1 MKYAVKRPN
10 GDFTGVVYDQL
21 KPSITAH
28 HAQYGE
34 TLVPVAA
41 LTNTGT
47 EDDPVWEAVEPSLEV
62 LRAAIDRHVE
72 EQAHAL
78 EYNSAAHLA
87 SYVASSVPEWAAEA
101 QAFVAWRDQVWQE
114 AIAMLADAEASG
126 EVPSAEDVT
135 AALPK
140 WSDA

>member
-1 MKYAVKRPN
+1 MKYAVKRPS
-10 GDFTGVVYDQL
+10 GDFTGVVYDQH
-21 KPSITAH
+21 KPNITAH

-34 TLVPVAA
+34 TLAPVAA
-41 LTNTGT
+41 LTNIGT
-47 EDDPVWEAVEPSLEV
+47 EDDPVWEAVDPNLDV

-87 SYVASSVPEWAAEA
+87 SYVASSVPEWSSEA
-101 QAFVAWRDQVWQE
+101 QAFVAWRDSVWQA

-126 EVPSAEDVT
+126 EAPSVEDVI

>member
-1 MKYAVKRPN
+1 MKYAVKRSN

-34 TLVPVAA
+34 VLVPVAA

-47 EDDPVWEAVEPSLEV
+47 EDDPVWEAVESSPEV

-72 EQAHAL
+72 DQAHAL

-87 SYVASSVPEWAAEA
+87 GYATSTVTEWQAEA
-101 QAFVAWRDQVWQE
+101 QAFVAWRDSVWQA

-126 EVPSAEDVT
+126 EVPSVEDVI

-140 WSDA
+140 WPDA